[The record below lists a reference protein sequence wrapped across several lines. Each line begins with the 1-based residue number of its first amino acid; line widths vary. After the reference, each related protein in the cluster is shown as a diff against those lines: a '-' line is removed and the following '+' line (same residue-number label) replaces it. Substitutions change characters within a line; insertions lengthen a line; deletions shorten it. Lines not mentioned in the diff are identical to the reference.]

1 LKGIFSRMSGAF
13 HDNILAKNDFCVLRL
28 QRHLEKERREGMFDT
43 FNKENAADIVEEE
56 EDNH

>member
-1 LKGIFSRMSGAF
+1 MSGAF